1 MIKRTFGII
10 LVFTLLTSAIVLFFL
25 NSSSGVS
32 MAPASCN
39 AEYLNQIYDVNAFD
53 KGKTFYTACTVGNN
67 VTTNTTCYGV
77 NNSNIDSF
85 TVPLNYP
92 YGKVSIIN
100 ASILARCTLLNISF
114 FCPYFING
122 HLCGAFGSGNITG
135 IGGMQ
140 VYPISCLQYIRPGI
154 NVLQVASNY
163 DLLTWNPYSIYEN
176 QNATISKVFVEMA
189 VTPANC

>member
-67 VTTNTTCYGV
+67 VTTNSTCYGV
-77 NNSNIDSF
+77 NYSNIDSF

-100 ASILARCTLLNISF
+100 ASILARCTPLNISF

-122 HLCGAFGSGNITG
+122 HLCGAFGSGNITAVFTMEQTKE
-135 IGGMQ
+135 IADNLLKYK
-140 VYPISCLQYIRPGI
+140 VLPGP
-154 NVLQVASNY
+154 LL
-163 DLLTWNPYSIYEN
+163 DLLDQKISEFIE
-176 QNATISKVFVEMA
+176 ATL
-189 VTPANC
+189 